1 MVSVEVIQ
9 KATGGETVLHRGVEN
24 RGIMERPPIVG
35 IVGKHHLVVLK
46 RQRVLAQRV
55 TGEGAE
61 VIGIVD
67 EGIASDT
74 HRSILLGTLHIPKAV
89 LRHRTPVVGACRG
102 GVDPDGGIEVL
113 DGEDV
118 VLEEDRILPYGH
130 HPGRVDLGVYGQE
143 MADHQEGGH
152 PKS

>member
-1 MVSVEVIQ
+1 MVAVKMVQ
-9 KATGGETVLHRGVEN
+9 KATGGETVLHGGVED

-46 RQRVLAQRV
+46 CQRVLAQRV
-55 TGEGAE
+55 AGEGAE

-74 HRSILLGTLHIPKAV
+74 HGGILLGTLHIPKTV
-89 LRHRTPVVGACRG
+89 LCHRTPVVGVCRG
-102 GVDPDGGIEVL
+102 GVDPNCGIEVL

-130 HPGRVDLGVYGQE
+130 HPGRVDLGVCGQE

-152 PKS
+152 PES